1 MGVGNPI
8 EIAPDF
14 ATIDLFGSRRL
25 GQLSKGFEASE
36 ENADMSLVPIGR
48 VVEVEDLGTS
58 GFEDFDE
65 ICHDGGPVGL
75 ADGGAGM
82 AELKNGGV
90 VSEVGGVML
99 FFLAEGDE
107 F

>member
-1 MGVGNPI
+1 
-8 EIAPDF
+8 
-14 ATIDLFGSRRL
+14 
-25 GQLSKGFEASE
+25 
-36 ENADMSLVPIGR
+36 MSLVTIGR
-48 VVEVEDLGTS
+48 VVEVENLRTS

-75 ADGGAGM
+75 ADGAAGM

-90 VSEVGGVML
+90 VSEVGGPML

>member
-1 MGVGNPI
+1 M
-8 EIAPDF
+8 
-14 ATIDLFGSRRL
+14 
-25 GQLSKGFEASE
+25 SKGFEASE

-48 VVEVEDLGTS
+48 VVEVENLGTS

-75 ADGGAGM
+75 ADGAAGM

-99 FFLAEGDE
+99 FFSAEGDE